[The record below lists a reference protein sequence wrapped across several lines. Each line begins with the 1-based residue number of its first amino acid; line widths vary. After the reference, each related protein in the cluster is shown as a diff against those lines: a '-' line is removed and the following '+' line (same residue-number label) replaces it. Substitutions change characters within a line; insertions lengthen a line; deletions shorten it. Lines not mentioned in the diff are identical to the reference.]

1 MVFQAQRRSCK
12 AELQDVSVYS
22 SFSSDALGWGEAE
35 TRCTS
40 VPSAGTLSPLNPGG
54 LPGRGGYQ
62 VGQRIA
68 PQEKLGTQARVGTGV
83 SLLQLLPGSSGHP
96 EPERC

>member
-1 MVFQAQRRSCK
+1 MHLCSLSRN
-12 AELQDVSVYS
+12 
-22 SFSSDALGWGEAE
+22 SFPPE
-35 TRCTS
+35 
-40 VPSAGTLSPLNPGG
+40 PGG

-68 PQEKLGTQARVGTGV
+68 PQEKLGMQARVGTGAN
-83 SLLQLLPGSSGHP
+83 LLQLLPGSSGHP